1 MILSIALRE
10 PIPSPTTHAW
20 IAWGFLVV
28 FGSVIAFPSY
38 VYALQALPTNIV
50 MTYAYVNPIIAVYLG
65 WLVLDEE
72 VTAWTLFGAG
82 LIILGVI
89 GVFRDQGG
97 PTNKH

>member
-1 MILSIALRE
+1 M
-10 PIPSPTTHAW
+10 
-20 IAWGFLVV
+20 
-28 FGSVIAFPSY
+28 GSEMCIRDS

-72 VTAWTLFGAG
+72 VTAWTLFGAS

-97 PTNKH
+97 RTNKR